1 MKSTLN
7 SIFALGLGKTKRML
21 ALFAVFALLTAG
33 SVNAVYAQ
41 SEETTGEETT
51 EAAAVDTAAAM
62 EEDSAAANEAVMEEP
77 VEEALAAPVEE
88 MEEEKTFHQVLKQ
101 KFIDGGPIFMSF
113 VLICLILGLAICIER
128 ILYLSLS
135 TSNSKKLLD
144 EVESAL
150 NSGGVEAA
158 KEVCRNTSGPVASIF
173 YQGLERS
180 TEGIDMVEKS
190 VVSYGSVQMGLLE
203 KGLSWISLFIA
214 LAPMLGFFGTVIG
227 MIDAFDAI
235 AAANNISPGIVA
247 EGIGV
252 ALITTVSGLLV
263 AMVLQVFYNY
273 IVAKVD
279 SIVNDMEDASITLID
294 LLVKHQAS
302 K

>member
-7 SIFALGLGKTKRML
+7 SIFALGIGKTKRML

-51 EAAAVDTAAAM
+51 EAAAGDTAAAM
-62 EEDSAAANEAVMEEP
+62 EEDSAAATEAVMEEP
-77 VEEALAAPVEE
+77 VEEAPSAPVEE

-144 EVESAL
+144 
-150 NSGGVEAA
+150 
-158 KEVCRNTSGPVASIF
+158 
-173 YQGLERS
+173 
-180 TEGIDMVEKS
+180 
-190 VVSYGSVQMGLLE
+190 
-203 KGLSWISLFIA
+203 
-214 LAPMLGFFGTVIG
+214 
-227 MIDAFDAI
+227 
-235 AAANNISPGIVA
+235 
-247 EGIGV
+247 
-252 ALITTVSGLLV
+252 
-263 AMVLQVFYNY
+263 
-273 IVAKVD
+273 
-279 SIVNDMEDASITLID
+279 
-294 LLVKHQAS
+294 
-302 K
+302 